1 MYEMEGIPL
10 LIFFEN
16 AFISLYY
23 YISNYIL
30 YLIAIVLMIAMGIC
44 EYRDKQFKTVNDE
57 RKVV

>member
-1 MYEMEGIPL
+1 M

-44 EYRDKQFKTVNDE
+44 EYKDKQFKTVNDE